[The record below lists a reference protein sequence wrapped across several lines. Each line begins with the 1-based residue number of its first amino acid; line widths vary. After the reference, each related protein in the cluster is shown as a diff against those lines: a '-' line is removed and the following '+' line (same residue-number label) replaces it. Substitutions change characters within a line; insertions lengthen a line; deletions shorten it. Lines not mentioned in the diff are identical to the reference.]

1 VIRALAS
8 RATIALCG
16 LLLLAPGALAVED
29 QDIAGLTTGGEPTTT
44 TVPTSGVGDLGRVL
58 LGLFLVVIVIGA
70 LYAGLKRTQRGRLPG
85 KVTSSGVVS
94 VRETT
99 QLGPGR
105 NLHLVEVGDRVL
117 LVGATEHGINLLQG
131 YDRDEAA
138 AEGLLGDDAAVAAV
152 LPAARPPAP
161 VTAQSRTFMDVL
173 RERTTR

>member
-1 VIRALAS
+1 VIRALAT
-8 RATIALCG
+8 RAALAVTG
-16 LLLLAPGALAVED
+16 LLLLAPGAFAVED

-58 LGLFLVVIVIGA
+58 LGLFLVVLVIGA

-85 KVTSSGVVS
+85 TTSNGVVQ

-105 NLHLVEVGDRVL
+105 NLHLVEIGDRVL

-131 YDRDEAA
+131 YDREEAA
-138 AEGLLGDDAAVAAV
+138 AEGLLGDDEAVAAV

-161 VTAQSRTFMDVL
+161 VTAQSRTFMDAL

>member
-1 VIRALAS
+1 VIRALAT
-8 RATIALCG
+8 RATLAVTA

-29 QDIAGLTTGGEPTTT
+29 SDLPGLTTGGEPTTT

-58 LGLFLVVIVIGA
+58 LGLFLVVLVIGA
-70 LYAGLKRTQRGRLPG
+70 LYAGLKRVQRGRLPG
-85 KVTSSGVVS
+85 KTSGVVQ

-105 NLHLVEVGDRVL
+105 NLHLVEIGDRVL
-117 LVGATEHGINLLQG
+117 LVGATEQGIALLQA
-131 YDRDEAA
+131 YDREEAA
-138 AEGLLGDDAAVAAV
+138 AEGLLGHDEAVAAV

-161 VTAQSRTFMDVL
+161 APAESRSFMDVL